1 MLIELFAYFLLSW
14 GFSLILFQV
23 GEVYL
28 STLNA
33 EVLSCSS
40 QTPFSPLLEGK
51 VERITRGLNEMMV
64 QNIQP

>member
-40 QTPFSPLLEGK
+40 QTPFSPSWKEKWKELQEALM
-51 VERITRGLNEMMV
+51 R
-64 QNIQP
+64 